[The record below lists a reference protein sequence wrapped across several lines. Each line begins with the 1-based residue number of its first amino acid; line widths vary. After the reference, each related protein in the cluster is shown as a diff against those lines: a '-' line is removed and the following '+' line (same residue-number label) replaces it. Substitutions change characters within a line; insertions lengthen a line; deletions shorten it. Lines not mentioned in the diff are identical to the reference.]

1 MWFALAS
8 GTHSNGSGFIQ
19 NLSLFKYFAQE
30 LVVVRH
36 PVGDF
41 LRRADDQVHPEPAR
55 NALPDRHRLLF
66 MSASAFLYG
75 GAGFALVLG
84 SAAAVWFLGIG
95 LLVQGLYYGLFRR
108 NAAGRS
114 TVDANSQRQAWNAAI
129 ISTAAFALAAYA
141 LKAGVLT

>member
-1 MWFALAS
+1 MTAIIMAVGVFYMLAAA
-8 GTHSNGSGFIQ
+8 F
-19 NLSLFKYFAQE
+19 
-30 LVVVRH
+30 V
-36 PVGDF
+36 
-41 LRRADDQVHPEPAR
+41 LRRACMEWLLDHAIEKRAGTPE
-55 NALPDRHRLLF
+55 PDRHRLLF

-84 SAAAVWFLGIG
+84 SAAAVWFLGMG

-108 NAAGRS
+108 NAAGS
-114 TVDANSQRQAWNAAI
+114 SDADGNSQRQAWNAAI